1 MVEIITAK
9 TAGFCFGVKKA
20 VDKAFELADPNKQ
33 VYTYG
38 PVIHNDEV
46 IRSLAEKGVKLIES
60 EDELRG
66 IEHGTVILRSHGVPK
81 AVIDLLEERHI
92 DYVDVTCPFVKR
104 IHDIVYKESDD
115 KQIVIAG
122 NPAHPEVEG
131 IMGWCKTPADVISTE
146 EEAIAYEPADGRD
159 VCLVAQTTF
168 NYKKL
173 KKILEIFEKKS
184 YHVIIVNTICNA
196 TANHQ
201 TEARSIAEGVN
212 AMIVIGDKKS
222 SNSRKLYEICSE
234 VCPRTEFIQTV
245 DELKLKQDGSIRK
258 VGITAG
264 ASTPNYIIE
273 EVQNYVRRE
282 F

>member
-1 MVEIITAK
+1 MVDIITAK

-20 VDKAFELADPNKQ
+20 VDKAFELADPEKK

-46 IRSLAEKGVKLIES
+46 IRKLKEKGAVILDTE
-60 EDELRG
+60 EELRAVSGG
-66 IEHGTVILRSHGVPK
+66 IVVLRSHGVPK
-81 AVIDLLEERHI
+81 HVIDMLEEKGI
-92 DYVDVTCPFVKR
+92 EYVDVACPFVKR
-104 IHDIVYKESDD
+104 IHEIVYRESENRE
-115 KQIVIAG
+115 IVIVG
-122 NPAHPEVEG
+122 NPDHPEVEG
-131 IMGWCKTPADVISTE
+131 IMGWCRRPATVISTP
-146 EEAIAYEPADGRD
+146 EEAENYDPGNDAE
-159 VCLVAQTTF
+159 VCVVSQTTF
-168 NYKKL
+168 HHKKFQ
-173 KKILEIFEKKS
+173 KIVEIFEKKS
-184 YHVIIVNTICNA
+184 YYVSIVNTICNA

-201 TEARSIAEGVN
+201 TEARSIAEGVD

-234 VCPRTEFIQTV
+234 VCPKTEFIQTV
-245 DELKLKQDGSIRK
+245 SELTLKQDGSIAT

>member
-201 TEARSIAEGVN
+201 TEARSIAEGVD

-234 VCPRTEFIQTV
+234 VCPKTEFIQTV
-245 DELKLKQDGSIRK
+245 SELTLKQDGSIAT

>member
-1 MVEIITAK
+1 MVEVITAK

-20 VDKAFELADPNKQ
+20 VDKTFELAERG
-33 VYTYG
+33 VELYTYG

-46 IRSLAEKGVKLIES
+46 IRRLSEKGVELLDSEEDLKKLEM
-60 EDELRG
+60 
-66 IEHGTVILRSHGVPK
+66 GTVILRSHGVPK
-81 AVIDLLEERHI
+81 AIIDLLEERGI

-104 IHDIVYKESDD
+104 IHDIVYKESED

-146 EEAIAYEPADGRD
+146 EEALSYEPGDGAE
-159 VCLVAQTTF
+159 VCVVSQTTF
-168 NYKKL
+168 HHKKFQ
-173 KKILEIFEKKS
+173 KIVEIFEKKS
-184 YHVIIVNTICNA
+184 YYVSIVNTICNA

-201 TEARSIAEGVN
+201 TEARSIAEGVD

-234 VCPRTEFIQTV
+234 VCPKTEFIQTV
-245 DELKLKQDGSIRK
+245 GELKLKQDGSIGT